1 MVANGM
7 VLIYTEQGTML
18 QHFNNVRQA
27 AVNWTGDKAT
37 ANGMNGNKG
46 ATAVNTRSVRRTH
59 TPRQL
64 FL

>member
-1 MVANGM
+1 
-7 VLIYTEQGTML
+7 ML

-46 ATAVNTRSVRRTH
+46 ATAVNNMIEGLRDKVV
-59 TPRQL
+59 
-64 FL
+64 